1 MFHTWRWSIG
11 DGHVHCVVMGTSWN
25 PKDLNSLTICQYNL
39 TNLSVHQPFVNCV
52 IINAS
57 REMNELIRCVFC
69 TNGGTVLGGLTNAN
83 ELRDQQTPEKTD
95 VGETDGCDCH
105 QIEAPETAL
114 EAVPVWSSEQF
125 ATALKEAGANVILDV
140 RKGMTCL
147 EKNQRRGVALPDW
160 VSKQHVV

>member
-1 MFHTWRWSIG
+1 MDMFFI
-11 DGHVHCVVMGTSWN
+11 VVVMGTSWN

-39 TNLSVHQPFVNCV
+39 TNLSVHQPFVHCV

-57 REMNELIRCVFC
+57 REMNLELIRCVFC
-69 TNGGTVLGGLTNAN
+69 TNGGTVLGGLTNASCASN
-83 ELRDQQTPEKTD
+83 ELGDQQTPEKTD

-105 QIEAPETAL
+105 QIEPPKTAL

-140 RKGMTCL
+140 RKGMTRL
-147 EKNQRRGVALPDW
+147 EKKPTSWRRGVALPDW
-160 VSKQHVV
+160 VSKQHAV